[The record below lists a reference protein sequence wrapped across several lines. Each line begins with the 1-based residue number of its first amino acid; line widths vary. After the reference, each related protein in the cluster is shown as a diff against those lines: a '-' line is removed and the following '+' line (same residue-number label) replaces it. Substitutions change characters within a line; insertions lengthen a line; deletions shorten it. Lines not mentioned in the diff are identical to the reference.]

1 MLVCCLSQ
9 SELFWLNI
17 LLKYNVGCGVNITFN
32 LDQQLLMKYFIS
44 CHMLNYNICI
54 LSVIFCENTFV
65 TNRFVQY
72 ISSITTL
79 KFNRT
84 IAQNYI
90 FLVIRIH
97 SLSIYWTC
105 HKAHRAFFWI
115 WSPPTVIDYL
125 IEWFLISLKI
135 NPNFYQINNKRI
147 ILELSLKYRTCNIWS
162 P

>member
-17 LLKYNVGCGVNITFN
+17 LLKYNVGCGVNLTFT

-105 HKAHRAFFWI
+105 HKAHRAFL
-115 WSPPTVIDYL
+115 DL
-125 IEWFLISLKI
+125 ITPDSNWFPHRMIPYFFK
-135 NPNFYQINNKRI
+135 NKSK
-147 ILELSLKYRTCNIWS
+147 LLSNQL
-162 P
+162 